1 MDEFILEHQRTYN
14 CNKLKEITLPVVALA
29 FKLLD
34 VSQIPHRDY
43 QFFVHFFK
51 PSFKVQL

>member
-43 QFFVHFFK
+43 QFFVRFFK